1 MVETF
6 SKRFY
11 LKSQRIRDKL
21 FRSILILLTKINVSP
36 SLLSNLKIIVFLPY
50 IILASTNLK
59 LAFLFFFLAV
69 LVDLFDGPLAR
80 FQKKNSDKGKFLD
93 VFGDFTIY
101 LIIILSLFYLNLMNN
116 NILIYHLFI
125 FPVIAILSVI
135 KKQELVKTDWII
147 KPAPELIGHIIFLF
161 SLFLFIYFNVNYLN
175 LILLLINIFY
185 TILAIYYFV
194 FIQFRWSNLNKK

>member
-116 NILIYHLFI
+116 
-125 FPVIAILSVI
+125 
-135 KKQELVKTDWII
+135 
-147 KPAPELIGHIIFLF
+147 
-161 SLFLFIYFNVNYLN
+161 
-175 LILLLINIFY
+175 
-185 TILAIYYFV
+185 
-194 FIQFRWSNLNKK
+194 